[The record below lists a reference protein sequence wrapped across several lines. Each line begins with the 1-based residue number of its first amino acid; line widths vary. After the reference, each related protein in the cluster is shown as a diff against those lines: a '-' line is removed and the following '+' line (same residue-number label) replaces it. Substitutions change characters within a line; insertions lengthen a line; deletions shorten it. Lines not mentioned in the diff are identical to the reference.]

1 MGLIGASLALAM
13 KDRSL
18 TSHISGHGRSE
29 DNLKKAMER
38 GVIDSYSLDPARAC
52 EGADLVVL
60 ATPVGTF
67 KSLVKTI
74 KGTLKKGAVVT
85 DVGSVKGF
93 LAHDLDD
100 LMPEGVNYVACH
112 PIAGSEQSGIET
124 ARADLFVGRRCVVTG
139 TRNMDEEAFNKVWG
153 LWSTLGSKLEL
164 MTPEEHDHIFG
175 LVSHLPHVAAYA
187 IMNAIA
193 DVDPG
198 SLKYAGNGFKDIT
211 RIAASSPVIWRDI
224 CAFNSENLIKALD
237 MLKAN
242 IEGLATY
249 LREGDYEA
257 LEQTFKRAFELRKN
271 IED

>member
-1 MGLIGASLALAM
+1 M
-13 KDRSL
+13 KEKSL
-18 TSHISGHGRSE
+18 TGHITGHGRSE
-29 DNLKKAMER
+29 DNLKRARER
-38 GVIDSYSLDPARAC
+38 GIIDSYALDPAKAC
-52 EGADLVVL
+52 EDADLVVL

-67 KSLVKTI
+67 KSLVKAI
-74 KGTLKKGAVVT
+74 KDTLKRGAVVT

-112 PIAGSEQSGIET
+112 PIAGSEQSGVDT
-124 ARADLFVGRRCVVTG
+124 ARADLFEGRRCVVTG
-139 TRNMDEEAFNKVWG
+139 TRNMDEEAFNMVWG
-153 LWSTLGSKLEL
+153 LWSALGSKLEL

-187 IMNAIA
+187 LMNAIS

-198 SLKYAGNGFKDIT
+198 SLKYAGNGFKDIS
-211 RIAASSPVIWRDI
+211 RIAASSPTLWRDI
-224 CAFNSENLIKALD
+224 CAFNSENLIHALD

-242 IEGLATY
+242 IEGMATY
-249 LREGDYEA
+249 LREGDFEA
-257 LEQTFKRAFELRKN
+257 LEETFRKAYELRKK